1 MTTVIILIILACAL
15 PETSASIVSA
25 SRPCPLAVTVTQVL
39 RREIMVLMV
48 MMVMMVLMVMVVM
61 VLMVVILAL
70 TVTQVLGRDVDGVDG
85 DACGDGGDNGHGCD
99 CDPGAAP

>member
-1 MTTVIILIILACAL
+1 
-15 PETSASIVSA
+15 
-25 SRPCPLAVTVTQVL
+25 
-39 RREIMVLMV
+39 
-48 MMVMMVLMVMVVM
+48 M

-85 DACGDGGDNGHGCD
+85 DGSDEGFDIGHDCD

>member
-39 RREIMVLMV
+39 
-48 MMVMMVLMVMVVM
+48 
-61 VLMVVILAL
+61 
-70 TVTQVLGRDVDGVDG
+70 GRDVMPMVATTVIGIISRKLIAVVYQ
-85 DACGDGGDNGHGCD
+85 
-99 CDPGAAP
+99 

>member
-39 RREIMVLMV
+39 RR
-48 MMVMMVLMVMVVM
+48 
-61 VLMVVILAL
+61 
-70 TVTQVLGRDVDGVDG
+70 DVDGV
-85 DACGDGGDNGHGCD
+85 GGDELCD
-99 CDPGAAP
+99 CDPGAAQ

>member
-39 RREIMVLMV
+39 RRDVMNMVATTVIGIISRKLIA
-48 MMVMMVLMVMVVM
+48 VVY
-61 VLMVVILAL
+61 
-70 TVTQVLGRDVDGVDG
+70 Q
-85 DACGDGGDNGHGCD
+85 
-99 CDPGAAP
+99 

>member
-39 RREIMVLMV
+39 RRDVMHMVATTVIGIISRKLIA
-48 MMVMMVLMVMVVM
+48 VVY
-61 VLMVVILAL
+61 
-70 TVTQVLGRDVDGVDG
+70 Q
-85 DACGDGGDNGHGCD
+85 
-99 CDPGAAP
+99 

>member
-39 RREIMVLMV
+39 RRDVMHMVATTVIGIISRKLIA
-48 MMVMMVLMVMVVM
+48 VLY
-61 VLMVVILAL
+61 
-70 TVTQVLGRDVDGVDG
+70 Q
-85 DACGDGGDNGHGCD
+85 
-99 CDPGAAP
+99 

>member
-39 RREIMVLMV
+39 RRDVMVLMV

-61 VLMVVILAL
+61 GLMMLMVVILAV
-70 TVTQVLGRDVDGVDG
+70 TVTQVLRRDVMHMVATTVIGIISRKLIAVLYQ
-85 DACGDGGDNGHGCD
+85 
-99 CDPGAAP
+99 

>member
-39 RREIMVLMV
+39 RRDVMHMVATTVIGIISRKLIA
-48 MMVMMVLMVMVVM
+48 VVF
-61 VLMVVILAL
+61 
-70 TVTQVLGRDVDGVDG
+70 Q
-85 DACGDGGDNGHGCD
+85 
-99 CDPGAAP
+99 

>member
-39 RREIMVLMV
+39 
-48 MMVMMVLMVMVVM
+48 
-61 VLMVVILAL
+61 
-70 TVTQVLGRDVDGVDG
+70 GRDVDGVDG
-85 DACGDGGDNGHGCD
+85 DVDGDVDGVEGDAGGDGGDIGHD

>member
-39 RREIMVLMV
+39 RRDVMVLMV

-61 VLMVVILAL
+61 GLKKCCQDIACFLLFILRECCSRRLIVLL
-70 TVTQVLGRDVDGVDG
+70 RK
-85 DACGDGGDNGHGCD
+85 GGG
-99 CDPGAAP
+99 

>member
-39 RREIMVLMV
+39 RP
-48 MMVMMVLMVMVVM
+48 
-61 VLMVVILAL
+61 
-70 TVTQVLGRDVDGVDG
+70 DVDGVDG
-85 DACGDGGDNGHGCD
+85 DGSDGVDGRDIGSD
-99 CDPGAAP
+99 CDPGAGP

>member
-25 SRPCPLAVTVTQVL
+25 SRPCPLAVTVTQVP
-39 RREIMVLMV
+39 
-48 MMVMMVLMVMVVM
+48 
-61 VLMVVILAL
+61 
-70 TVTQVLGRDVDGVDG
+70 DVDGVDG
-85 DACGDGGDNGHGCD
+85 GDGVDGDGSDGVDDVDGRDIGCD